1 MPSSA
6 RPAAR
11 SGRSEPPAAAPLSR
25 REVAAAIGVGIN
37 ALLIV
42 GLFAP
47 LLGALAD
54 EHRLSAQQI
63 GLAASVELL
72 STALATGLA
81 GMLLEPRRLKLIGAA
96 ASLVLAAADAAT
108 MQASGAQVLAARA
121 AAGGAEGVLLW
132 ISVGMIARTV
142 TPERWAGAFFTL
154 QTVAQLLLAV
164 AYAAFVIPRF
174 GASGGYAALALCAL
188 AGLAPALALP
198 SRYGPLAAGQ
208 GDSGLP
214 PPQGWIALLA
224 VFVFGSANGAVAV
237 FLQRYALQ
245 AGLTAGVAR
254 TAVWVSLAAQVAGG
268 SAATALA
275 GRVRWFTVEAAGAA
289 LWLVCWI
296 GFSLRLPAAAF
307 IAANGLAGLVGLFV
321 SPFYVPMIIEA
332 DPSRRAA
339 VQTGAAQLLAGAAG
353 PLMAF
358 ALVSETD
365 ARGVLAL
372 GAALL
377 LSGLAV
383 MGWLRLTRIR
393 TPTP

>member
-1 MPSSA
+1 VTARAQPVESSGG
-6 RPAAR
+6 
-11 SGRSEPPAAAPLSR
+11 SPPR
-25 REVAAAIGVGIN
+25 RLQSAAAIAVGLN

-54 EHRLSAQQI
+54 EHRLTAPQI

-72 STALATGLA
+72 STAFATGLA
-81 GMLLEPRRLKLIGAA
+81 GMLLEPRRLRLIGVA
-96 ASLVLAAADAAT
+96 ASLALAAADAAT
-108 MQASGAQVLAARA
+108 MQASGAQVLAARS
-121 AAGGAEGVLLW
+121 AAGAAEGVLLW
-132 ISVGMIARTV
+132 ITVGMIARTA

-154 QTVAQLLLAV
+154 QTVAQLMLAL
-164 AYAAFVIPRF
+164 AFAVLIIPRF
-174 GASGGYAALALCAL
+174 GASGGYAALALCAI

-208 GDSGLP
+208 GQAGP
-214 PPQGWIALLA
+214 PPLRGWIALLA
-224 VFVFGSANGAVAV
+224 TFVFGSANGGVAV

-245 AGLTAGVAR
+245 AGLAAGVAR

-275 GRVRWFTVEAAGAA
+275 GKVRWFTVMAGGAA

-296 GFSLRLPAAAF
+296 GFSVRAPAAGF
-307 IAANGLAGLVGLFV
+307 IAANGLSGLVGLMV

-339 VQTGAAQLLAGAAG
+339 VQTGAAQLLGGAAG

-358 ALVSETD
+358 ALVSDTD
-365 ARGVLAL
+365 ARRVLAL
-372 GAALL
+372 GAVLL
-377 LSGLAV
+377 LSGLAI
-383 MGWLRLTRIR
+383 MAWLRLTHRSAAAEAA
-393 TPTP
+393 